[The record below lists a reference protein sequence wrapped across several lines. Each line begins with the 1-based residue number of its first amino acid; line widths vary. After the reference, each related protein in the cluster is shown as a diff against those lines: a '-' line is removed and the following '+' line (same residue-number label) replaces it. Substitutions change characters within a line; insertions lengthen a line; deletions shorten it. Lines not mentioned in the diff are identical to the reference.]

1 MSDKKTCRCF
11 VQTNAG
17 LRCAQ
22 YERGGYGRRHGQ
34 RRICKTTPK
43 KKTKRR

>member
-1 MSDKKTCRCF
+1 MSDKKLTCRCF
-11 VQTNAG
+11 VQTSAG

-22 YERGGYGRRHGQ
+22 YERGYGRRHGQ
-34 RRICKTTPK
+34 RRICKTPK